1 MLRTINPR
9 ASGIEQ
15 SAFRRAKLFCDYLG
29 VEVNLITHIYQNDLS
44 EQCDNYELE
53 ASVSNLYEYFQ
64 EIDREEIKPHRI
76 SINTAPEG
84 WRIEHSG
91 KECLVYRENGAL
103 AMHGVFALEDNKL
116 SFIEFFNRAQQKTRR
131 DVYDPLGFLSCRQ
144 RFDPETDSMTEM
156 LFYRPDKTLAIQ
168 ELFENGERALIRLFN
183 SQGMITAAFTSH
195 EDFLSYWLSLLLSDR
210 TKNYFLIGD
219 RTPEWHKAYFDI
231 KAAGLDNVRV
241 IHQLHNI
248 HVDEPFDPRT
258 SQTKARYL
266 YLENDRIK
274 ADAIISLTSR
284 QHSDIVKR
292 YHLKNVVII
301 PHSLA
306 AVPKVTDVEVDPF
319 KIVQVGRLVPDKG
332 QIKAIEVM
340 KRVLQ
345 AVPQATLHFYGR
357 GRMHDELQKLI
368 DENNLGEHI
377 KLEGFSENMPKVF
390 ASSALSILPSLFE
403 GSPLVIQE
411 SLQQN
416 CPVVAFDCNYGPA
429 DMIKD
434 GVNGYLVPV
443 DDIDAMASRIIRI
456 LAVPKLRDKL
466 SANCARSIQKFSPEI
481 VAGQWVELFC
491 KLMKGE

>member
-1 MLRTINPR
+1 MLRTINPK

-15 SAFRRAKLFCDYLG
+15 SSFRRAKLFKKYLG
-29 VEVNLITHIYQNDLS
+29 IEVSLVTHIYQNDLS
-44 EQCDNYELE
+44 EQCENCGLDVPVL
-53 ASVSNLYEYFQ
+53 NLYEYFQ
-64 EIDREEIKPHRI
+64 EVNREEIKPHRI

-84 WRIEHSG
+84 WRIERDG
-91 KECLVYRENGAL
+91 KECRVYRQDGTL
-103 AMHGVFALEDNKL
+103 AMYGVFALKDDKL

-131 DVYDPLGFLSCRQ
+131 DVFDPLGLLSCRQ
-144 RFDPETDSMTEM
+144 KFDIGTDFISEM
-156 LFYRPDKTLAIQ
+156 IFYRPDKSVAIHEQ
-168 ELFENGERALIRLFN
+168 YENGELTLIRHMNRL
-183 SQGMITAAFTSH
+183 GMTIAAFTSH
-195 EDFLSYWLSLLLSDR
+195 DDFLSYLMAHILNDR

-219 RTPEWHKAYFDI
+219 RTPDWHKVYFDM
-231 KAAGLDNVRV
+231 KAAGLKNVYV

-248 HVDEPFDPRT
+248 HVVEPFDPRT

-266 YLENDRIK
+266 YLYDDRIK
-274 ADAIISLTSR
+274 SDAIISLTSR

-332 QIKAIEVM
+332 QFKAIEVM
-340 KRVLQ
+340 KRVLR

-357 GRMHDELQKLI
+357 GAMKNHLQKLI

-466 SANCARSIQKFSPEI
+466 SANCARSIEKFSPEI
-481 VAGQWVELFC
+481 VAGQWAELFC